1 MSKGENL
8 DLVERLATIPY
19 TGAISDI
26 LDEMGLT
33 NQTLPKEI
41 QALQP
46 GQTLAGR
53 ALTLLGEPATSLD
66 PEVVFIPYLKMLGD
80 IHAGD
85 VLVSQ
90 PNASLSAHFGELS
103 GETALHRGGRGAVID
118 GGTRDS
124 EYLLKIGFPVFARY
138 KTPMDIIGRW
148 RLVAYNV
155 PITIGSV
162 QIRPGDYV
170 VGDRDGAI
178 IIPQGVAEEVITKAE
193 EVVHTEDLVRKAILA
208 GMHPVEAFRKYG
220 RF

>member
-1 MSKGENL
+1 MTEGKDL
-8 DLVERLATIPY
+8 DLVERLASIPY

-33 NQTLPKEI
+33 GQALPKEI
-41 QALQP
+41 RALQP

-66 PEVVFIPYLKMLGD
+66 PEVVFVPYLKMLGD
-80 IHAGD
+80 ICPGD
-85 VLVSQ
+85 VLVNQ
-90 PNASLSAHFGELS
+90 ANDNLAAHFGELS
-103 GETALHRGGRGAVID
+103 GETARHRGGRGAVID
-118 GGTRDS
+118 GGARDS
-124 EYLLKIGFPVFARY
+124 DYLLKIGFPVFARY
-138 KTPMDIIGRW
+138 NTPRDINGRW

-155 PITIGSV
+155 PVRIGSV

-178 IIPQGVAEEVITKAE
+178 ITPQGVAEEVITKAE
-193 EVVHTEDLVRKAILA
+193 EVVHTEDLVRKAILEDT
-208 GMHPVEAFRKYG
+208 HPVEAFRKYG